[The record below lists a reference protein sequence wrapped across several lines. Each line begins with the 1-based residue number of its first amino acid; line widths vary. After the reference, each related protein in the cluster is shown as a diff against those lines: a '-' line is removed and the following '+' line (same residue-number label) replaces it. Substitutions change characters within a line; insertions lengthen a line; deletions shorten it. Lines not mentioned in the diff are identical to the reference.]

1 MNTVSNIGKIRMSSP
16 QNKIPSNK
24 NINLIPIVN
33 KIATTAIEPNK
44 NNRNAK
50 GP

>member
-1 MNTVSNIGKIRMSSP
+1 MNTVSNIGKIRMSIP

-44 NNRNAK
+44 NNKNSK

>member
-1 MNTVSNIGKIRMSSP
+1 MNTVSNIGKIRISIP

-33 KIATTAIEPNK
+33 KVATTTIEPNK
-44 NNRNAK
+44 NKINAK

>member
-1 MNTVSNIGKIRMSSP
+1 MNTVSNIGKIRMSIP
-16 QNKIPSNK
+16 KNKIPSNK

-33 KIATTAIEPNK
+33 KVTTTTNKNKK